1 MGAVNLS
8 ESEIWDM
15 ILPVVAA
22 ASPTQRLRRIGYRL
36 TLQRM
41 MIVAAIES
49 SGHHISAEEIYNQI
63 KARYPHLNISTIYR
77 TLDLLKRVALV
88 TETDLGERRVC
99 YHSAERGHH
108 HLVCQRCG
116 QITDLDEVLFFSL
129 KDALRREY
137 KSEADLSH
145 LAIFGCCVCRKG

>member
-1 MGAVNLS
+1 M
-8 ESEIWDM
+8 
-15 ILPVVAA
+15 VAA
-22 ASPTQRLRRIGYRL
+22 TSPTQRLCQIVYRL
-36 TLQRM
+36 TPQRM

-88 TETDLGERRVC
+88 TETDLGERRVR

-108 HLVCQRCG
+108 HHIVCQRCG
-116 QITDLDEVLFFSL
+116 QITDLDEALFFSL
-129 KDALRREY
+129 KDGLRREY

-145 LAIFGCCVCRKG
+145 LAIFGCCVCCKG

>member
-8 ESEIWDM
+8 ESEIWGM

-77 TLDLLKRVALV
+77 TLDLLKRAALV

-108 HLVCQRCG
+108 HNLVCQRCG
-116 QITDLDEVLFFSL
+116 QITDLDEALFFLLGRRL
-129 KDALRREY
+129 K
-137 KSEADLSH
+137 
-145 LAIFGCCVCRKG
+145 KGA

>member
-1 MGAVNLS
+1 MR
-8 ESEIWDM
+8 ESEIWCM
-15 ILPVVAA
+15 ILPMVAA
-22 ASPTQRLRRIGYRL
+22 TSPTQRLCQIVYRL
-36 TLQRM
+36 TPQRM

-88 TETDLGERRVC
+88 TETDLGERRVR

-108 HLVCQRCG
+108 HHIVCQRCG
-116 QITDLDEVLFFSL
+116 QITDLDEALLFSL